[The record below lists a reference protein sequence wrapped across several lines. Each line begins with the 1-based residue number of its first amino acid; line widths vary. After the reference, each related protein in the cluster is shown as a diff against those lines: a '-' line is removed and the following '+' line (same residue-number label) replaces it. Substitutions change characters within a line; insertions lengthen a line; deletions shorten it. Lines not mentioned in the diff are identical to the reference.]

1 MMLTTALALNVRKLC
16 TRAKTCI
23 FHKTKLC
30 KNNTKARGLMFLERF
45 YVGYYVV
52 AAFSYKK
59 LSTFALRLIHCK
71 NKRKSQA
78 LPVAFYSDFNM
89 THGDLYSVKY
99 ISVLK

>member
-1 MMLTTALALNVRKLC
+1 
-16 TRAKTCI
+16 
-23 FHKTKLC
+23 
-30 KNNTKARGLMFLERF
+30 MFLERF